1 MAVKKRLM
9 VNRKQEAALKL
20 KKNAVNM
27 KAKNK
32 TGKAMDARLKINAI
46 ARKKT
51 LSTLKASGDA
61 RDVLAHKMK
70 QVGDARAILEKSRNL
85 KKGINE
91 IKTTKKGGIQI
102 VTKTNGKLQLTTKKK
117 VAQQKKKTP
126 TTAKNVTSAKVTKIG
141 KNLTKS
147 VGPGGTVSFSTKPKP
162 SALSTPSARN
172 NTSAAT
178 NRRPA
183 KSAPRTA
190 SRPMSRAER
199 RDEELMN
206 AHVDPLII
214 KRTVRQDVR
223 SRSPQPHQ
231 RYRSRSR
238 SPIGRGYD
246 DEYSRPIVSRARYD
260 YDDPRIEAR
269 KEALYRQKIREE
281 EEARRQQE
289 YIPRTLAESVS
300 SRPAFNGVKLQ
311 VSNLVQSV
319 TQEDLSELFGDI
331 GALKR
336 VRMPN
341 PGQAEVI
348 FCNKEDAERAIDVYH
363 NRQLDGKPMKCSLV
377 TGGAP
382 LKPSGSRLPPSDSRS
397 RRRVEDDYEDE
408 RESRGRPD
416 LTSIHKALFSERKSS
431 APSSMPFASSSTS
444 SSGASR
450 QKFTVVMPK
459 GRPGNRRR

>member
-117 VAQQKKKTP
+117 VAQQTKKTP
-126 TTAKNVTSAKVTKIG
+126 TTATKNVQSAKVTKIG

-172 NTSAAT
+172 NTSAP
-178 NRRPA
+178 RRPA

-199 RDEELMN
+199 RDGNFIPNMLGHPVISFFYRGTDECTCGSIDYQTYSK
-206 AHVDPLII
+206 ARCPFKI
-214 KRTVRQDVR
+214 
-223 SRSPQPHQ
+223 SP
-231 RYRSRSR
+231 
-238 SPIGRGYD
+238 
-246 DEYSRPIVSRARYD
+246 
-260 YDDPRIEAR
+260 
-269 KEALYRQKIREE
+269 
-281 EEARRQQE
+281 
-289 YIPRTLAESVS
+289 T
-300 SRPAFNGVKLQ
+300 
-311 VSNLVQSV
+311 
-319 TQEDLSELFGDI
+319 
-331 GALKR
+331 
-336 VRMPN
+336 
-341 PGQAEVI
+341 
-348 FCNKEDAERAIDVYH
+348 
-363 NRQLDGKPMKCSLV
+363 
-377 TGGAP
+377 
-382 LKPSGSRLPPSDSRS
+382 
-397 RRRVEDDYEDE
+397 
-408 RESRGRPD
+408 
-416 LTSIHKALFSERKSS
+416 SS
-431 APSSMPFASSSTS
+431 ALSIKVKITHWQ
-444 SSGASR
+444 R
-450 QKFTVVMPK
+450 I
-459 GRPGNRRR
+459 R

>member
-117 VAQQKKKTP
+117 VAQQTKKTP

-162 SALSTPSARN
+162 SALSTSSARS
-172 NTSAAT
+172 NTSAAA

-199 RDEELMN
+199 RDGNFIPNMLG
-206 AHVDPLII
+206 HPVI
-214 KRTVRQDVR
+214 
-223 SRSPQPHQ
+223 SFF
-231 RYRSRSR
+231 YR
-238 SPIGRGYD
+238 GT
-246 DEYSRPIVSRARYD
+246 DECTCGSIDYQTYS
-260 YDDPRIEAR
+260 
-269 KEALYRQKIREE
+269 
-281 EEARRQQE
+281 
-289 YIPRTLAESVS
+289 
-300 SRPAFNGVKLQ
+300 
-311 VSNLVQSV
+311 
-319 TQEDLSELFGDI
+319 
-331 GALKR
+331 
-336 VRMPN
+336 
-341 PGQAEVI
+341 
-348 FCNKEDAERAIDVYH
+348 
-363 NRQLDGKPMKCSLV
+363 
-377 TGGAP
+377 
-382 LKPSGSRLPPSDSRS
+382 
-397 RRRVEDDYEDE
+397 
-408 RESRGRPD
+408 
-416 LTSIHKALFSERKSS
+416 
-431 APSSMPFASSSTS
+431 
-444 SSGASR
+444 
-450 QKFTVVMPK
+450 
-459 GRPGNRRR
+459 

>member
-117 VAQQKKKTP
+117 VAQQTKKTP
-126 TTAKNVTSAKVTKIG
+126 TTATKNVQSAKVTKIG

-172 NTSAAT
+172 NTSAAA
-178 NRRPA
+178 NRRHA

-199 RDEELMN
+199 RDGNFIPNVLG
-206 AHVDPLII
+206 HPVISIFL
-214 KRTVRQDVR
+214 
-223 SRSPQPHQ
+223 Q
-231 RYRSRSR
+231 R
-238 SPIGRGYD
+238 
-246 DEYSRPIVSRARYD
+246 
-260 YDDPRIEAR
+260 
-269 KEALYRQKIREE
+269 
-281 EEARRQQE
+281 
-289 YIPRTLAESVS
+289 
-300 SRPAFNGVKLQ
+300 N
-311 VSNLVQSV
+311 
-319 TQEDLSELFGDI
+319 
-331 GALKR
+331 
-336 VRMPN
+336 
-341 PGQAEVI
+341 
-348 FCNKEDAERAIDVYH
+348 
-363 NRQLDGKPMKCSLV
+363 
-377 TGGAP
+377 
-382 LKPSGSRLPPSDSRS
+382 
-397 RRRVEDDYEDE
+397 
-408 RESRGRPD
+408 
-416 LTSIHKALFSERKSS
+416 
-431 APSSMPFASSSTS
+431 
-444 SSGASR
+444 
-450 QKFTVVMPK
+450 
-459 GRPGNRRR
+459 

>member
-117 VAQQKKKTP
+117 VAQQTKKTP
-126 TTAKNVTSAKVTKIG
+126 TATKNVQSAKVTKIG

-172 NTSAAT
+172 NTSAP
-178 NRRPA
+178 RRPA

-199 RDEELMN
+199 RDGNFIPNMLG
-206 AHVDPLII
+206 HPVISFFL
-214 KRTVRQDVR
+214 
-223 SRSPQPHQ
+223 Q
-231 RYRSRSR
+231 R
-238 SPIGRGYD
+238 
-246 DEYSRPIVSRARYD
+246 
-260 YDDPRIEAR
+260 
-269 KEALYRQKIREE
+269 
-281 EEARRQQE
+281 
-289 YIPRTLAESVS
+289 
-300 SRPAFNGVKLQ
+300 N
-311 VSNLVQSV
+311 
-319 TQEDLSELFGDI
+319 
-331 GALKR
+331 
-336 VRMPN
+336 
-341 PGQAEVI
+341 
-348 FCNKEDAERAIDVYH
+348 
-363 NRQLDGKPMKCSLV
+363 
-377 TGGAP
+377 
-382 LKPSGSRLPPSDSRS
+382 
-397 RRRVEDDYEDE
+397 
-408 RESRGRPD
+408 
-416 LTSIHKALFSERKSS
+416 
-431 APSSMPFASSSTS
+431 
-444 SSGASR
+444 
-450 QKFTVVMPK
+450 
-459 GRPGNRRR
+459 

>member
-117 VAQQKKKTP
+117 VAQQTKKTP
-126 TTAKNVTSAKVTKIG
+126 TTATKNVTSAKVTKIG

-178 NRRPA
+178 NRRPS
-183 KSAPRTA
+183 KTAPRTA

-199 RDEELMN
+199 RDGNFIPNLLG
-206 AHVDPLII
+206 HPVISFFL
-214 KRTVRQDVR
+214 
-223 SRSPQPHQ
+223 Q
-231 RYRSRSR
+231 R
-238 SPIGRGYD
+238 
-246 DEYSRPIVSRARYD
+246 
-260 YDDPRIEAR
+260 
-269 KEALYRQKIREE
+269 
-281 EEARRQQE
+281 
-289 YIPRTLAESVS
+289 
-300 SRPAFNGVKLQ
+300 N
-311 VSNLVQSV
+311 
-319 TQEDLSELFGDI
+319 
-331 GALKR
+331 
-336 VRMPN
+336 
-341 PGQAEVI
+341 
-348 FCNKEDAERAIDVYH
+348 
-363 NRQLDGKPMKCSLV
+363 
-377 TGGAP
+377 
-382 LKPSGSRLPPSDSRS
+382 
-397 RRRVEDDYEDE
+397 
-408 RESRGRPD
+408 
-416 LTSIHKALFSERKSS
+416 
-431 APSSMPFASSSTS
+431 
-444 SSGASR
+444 
-450 QKFTVVMPK
+450 
-459 GRPGNRRR
+459 